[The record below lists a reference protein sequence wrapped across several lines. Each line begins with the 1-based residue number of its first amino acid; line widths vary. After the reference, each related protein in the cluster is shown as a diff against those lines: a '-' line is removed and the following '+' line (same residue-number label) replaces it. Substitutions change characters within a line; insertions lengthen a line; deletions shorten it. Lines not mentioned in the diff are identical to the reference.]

1 MGANV
6 VWLLLIEYFS
16 DKNILI
22 MAATA
27 LWLIVESAL

>member
-6 VWLLLIEYFS
+6 VWLLLIEYFG

-22 MAATA
+22 MTATA